1 MNSNNPSRSKKS
13 RKPAGTFANI
23 GSTEW
28 FVVAVVGLVTFVVFM
43 PGLWNEFVNWDDY
56 ETLADNPRY
65 RGLGWTQLR
74 WMFTTFHM
82 GHYQPLSWLTFSFDY
97 LIWGTN
103 PFGYHLTNILLHAGN
118 AALFFLLSRLLL
130 SHAFYPSKDAAR
142 IDVDLAAAVAA
153 LLFSLHPLRVESVV
167 WATERRD
174 VLSGLFFL
182 LTLYCYVRA
191 QENTGPSSHRSW
203 LAASLVA
210 CVFSLTAKA
219 TAITMPAVLL
229 LLDVYPL
236 RRLQGGWRSWLEP
249 NGKRILWEKVPFA
262 VLAIVFAII
271 AAYAQ
276 QSAGALRPMQQYFLS
291 YRLGQAAYG
300 TIFYLWKSLVPW
312 NLSPLYE
319 LPYDF
324 EAWMPLL
331 IFSAAVAAAITIA
344 LFLLRR
350 QWPAA
355 LASWLYYLV
364 MLMPV
369 LGIAQSGPQLVA
381 DRYSYFSCMSW
392 AVLLGGG
399 FFHLCNFAR
408 YRSEDRSALF
418 GISAL
423 ASPVL
428 IIFAIMTLKQTEVW
442 RNTKTLWEYVIAAE
456 PQSSIAHYNLGR
468 IYENDGRLDDGIK
481 YYRRAVTINPTNADA
496 HYNLARLLAKQD
508 MQAQAIDHYS
518 RALAVRPNDADAHNN
533 LGLLLAR
540 RGEFEPALAEFKK
553 AIHFD
558 PKYGKA
564 FFNMG
569 RIFAQRNELDKAVE
583 NYRQAL
589 TLNPNEIEILLGL
602 GDALVRQGQAAEAEA
617 YLQRAVTLRPES
629 SEAHV
634 ALARSLA
641 SQGKKDEAEKYYREA
656 LRLLKSKSQAAR
668 SDSGAPQ

>member
-1 MNSNNPSRSKKS
+1 MKSNNPSRSKKS
-13 RKPAGTFANI
+13 RKPPERFANI
-23 GSTEW
+23 GSSQW
-28 FVVAVVGLVTFVVFM
+28 IGVSVVGLITCVGFM
-43 PGLWNEFVNWDDY
+43 PALWNEFVNWDDY
-56 ETLADNPRY
+56 ETLVDNPRY
-65 RGLGWTQLR
+65 RGLGWSQLR
-74 WMFTTFHM
+74 WMLTTFHM
-82 GHYQPLSWLTFSFDY
+82 GHYQPLSWLTFSVDY
-97 LIWGTN
+97 FLWGTN
-103 PFGYHLTNILLHAGN
+103 PLGYHLTNILLHAAN
-118 AALFFLLSRLLL
+118 TAIFFLLSRLLL
-130 SHAFYPSKDAAR
+130 SHALLLSKSVER
-142 IDVDLAAAVAA
+142 IDVDLAAALAA

-191 QENTGPSSHRSW
+191 QVDEPSHRSW
-203 LAASLVA
+203 FTASLVA
-210 CVFSLTAKA
+210 CVLSLTAKA

-236 RRLQGGWRSWLEP
+236 RRLQGGWRSWLESR
-249 NGKRILWEKVPFA
+249 GRKILWEKFPFA
-262 VLAIVFAII
+262 VLAILFAII

-324 EAWMPLL
+324 EAWTPL
-331 IFSAAVAAAITIA
+331 FVSCAAAAGAITIA

-350 QWPAA
+350 RWPAG
-355 LASWLYYLV
+355 LACWLYYVV

-369 LGIAQSGPQLVA
+369 VGIAQSGPQLVA

-392 AVLLGGG
+392 AALLGGG
-399 FFHLCNFAR
+399 FFHLWNFVR
-408 YRSEDRSALF
+408 DRSEQRSVLF
-418 GISAL
+418 TISAL
-423 ASPVL
+423 AGLVL
-428 IIFAIMTLKQTEVW
+428 MIFGIMTWKQIKVW
-442 RNTKTLWEYVIAAE
+442 RDTKTLWEYVIAAE
-456 PQSSIAHYNLGR
+456 PESSIAHYNLGR
-468 IYENDGRLDDGIK
+468 IYENDGRVDDGIK
-481 YYRRAVTINPTNADA
+481 YYRRSAAINPTNADA
-496 HYNLARLLAKQD
+496 HYNLARLLAKQG
-508 MQAQAIDHYS
+508 MHAEAIDHYS
-518 RALAVRPNDADAHNN
+518 QALAVRPNDADAHNN
-533 LGLLLAR
+533 LGLLLAH
-540 RGEFEPALAEFKK
+540 RGEFETALDEFKK

-569 RIFAQRNELDKAVE
+569 KIFAQRNELDKAVR

-602 GDALVRQGQAAEAEA
+602 GDALVRQGQAAEAEV
-617 YLQRAVTLRPES
+617 YLRRAVTLRPES

-641 SQGKKDEAEKYYREA
+641 GQGKKDEAEKYYQEA
-656 LRLLKSKSQAAR
+656 LRLLKSKTAR
-668 SDSGAPQ
+668 TNSGATQ